1 MKNEFKR
8 VKHGQIPG
16 DYRRK
21 FKIAMRE
28 KRAPIQV
35 TSDVVIEEKPAK
47 LFRQFL
53 TEKSKTVQRRRDKKA
68 IKQGMDE

>member
-16 DYRRK
+16 DLGRK
-21 FKIAMRE
+21 SKIAMRE
-28 KRAPIQV
+28 KRTPIQV
-35 TSDVVIEEKPAK
+35 RSDVVIEEKQAK
-47 LFRQFL
+47 SFRQTL

-68 IKQGMDE
+68 IKQGIDE

>member
-16 DYRRK
+16 DLGRK
-21 FKIAMRE
+21 SKIAMRE
-28 KRAPIQV
+28 KRTPIQV
-35 TSDVVIEEKPAK
+35 RSDVVIEETQAK
-47 LFRQFL
+47 SFRQTL

-68 IKQGMDE
+68 IKQGIDE